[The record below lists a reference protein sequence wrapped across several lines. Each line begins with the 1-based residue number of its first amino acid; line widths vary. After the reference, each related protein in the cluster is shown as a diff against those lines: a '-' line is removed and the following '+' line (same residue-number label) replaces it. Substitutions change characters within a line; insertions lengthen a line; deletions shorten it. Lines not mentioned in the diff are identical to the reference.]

1 MSDETIGPRI
11 TDPGVYP
18 DLDLAE
24 YIADPVIGGSLARS
38 DAKMLIA
45 PSCPALY
52 RWEQDNPPDPSEP
65 DVSKPRQL
73 GSVVHSIF
81 LGRGPDIVWV
91 DADTWQTTIAKAE
104 RIAARREGKLPML
117 VKYRT
122 KIDEMVT
129 ALLNDERVQE
139 LFDRDH
145 GRAEVA
151 AVWRDPKMPS
161 VMRRALFDWLPDPG
175 RPIPDLKTCASASSI
190 PLARAMETYR
200 YHLQAAAGL
209 EALEALGIGGGPFR
223 LVCQETSPPYVIN
236 VVEPNAEA
244 LQVGRLLNAQAVE
257 TYGRCVATDTW
268 PGYNDDGVELLAL
281 PPWAERE
288 WETELA
294 AAELTARA
302 AAR

>member
-1 MSDETIGPRI
+1 MTDELLGPRI
-11 TDPGVYP
+11 TDPGVYS

-24 YIADPVIGGSLARS
+24 YLADPVVGGSLARG
-38 DAKMLIA
+38 DAKKLIA

-52 RWEQDNPPDPSEP
+52 RWELDNPPDPAEP
-65 DVSKPRQL
+65 DVSRPRQL

-91 DADTWQTTIAKAE
+91 EADAWNTTIAKEE
-104 RIAARREGKLPML
+104 RAAARREGKLPML
-117 VKYRT
+117 VKYRS

-129 ALLNDERVQE
+129 ALLNDERVKE

-145 GRAEVA
+145 GRPEVA
-151 AVWRDPKMPS
+151 LVWRDPTMPS
-161 VMRRALFDWLPDPG
+161 VMRRALFDWLSEGPV
-175 RPIPDLKTCASASSI
+175 PDLKTCANASAEALRRS
-190 PLARAMETYR
+190 MDTYR

-209 EALEALGIGGGPFR
+209 QALEVLGIGGGPWR

-244 LQVGRLLNAQAVE
+244 LQVGRILNAQAVE
-257 TYGRCVATDTW
+257 TYGRCVATGIW
-268 PGYNDDGVELLAL
+268 PGYNDHGVELLAL